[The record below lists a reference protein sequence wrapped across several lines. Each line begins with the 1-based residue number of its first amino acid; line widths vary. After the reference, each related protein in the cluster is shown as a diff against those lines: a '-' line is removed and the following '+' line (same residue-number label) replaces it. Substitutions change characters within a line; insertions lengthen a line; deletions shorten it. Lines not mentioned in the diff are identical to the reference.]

1 MTDFVLIGFIV
12 ISIILIAGI
21 YIIRNTIGQV
31 VDNQVP
37 ISQNQVVLIGKLKA
51 IEDSIH
57 SIQVNIKEIKSLT
70 DDIER
75 NQRSL

>member
-1 MTDFVLIGFIV
+1 MNDFVLIGFIV

>member
-1 MTDFVLIGFIV
+1 MTDFVLIGFTV

-21 YIIRNTIGQV
+21 YIMRNAIGQV

-37 ISQNQVVLIGKLKA
+37 ISRNQVVLIGKLKA